1 MFDLFSTEP
10 RPQPFE
16 AHFEAFQSL
25 SGATGAPRW
34 WPSSPWEGHNPG
46 SACTHRPRQCHW
58 NPAPCSQAN
67 RTTELKDIRSSAST
81 GNLSREFR
89 PCPSVTECWVRKSAQ
104 TFAKKLPKCS
114 LHLPNRKLIQRPNV
128 AISPK
133 YVQASKGKE
142 LRATGKKSKQGSS
155 SQENSWP
162 LLAYCLSLGLF
173 VLGFCSLGLISW
185 RQIKSLTGA
194 TFKGL
199 NKKYY
204 EVYEQ
209 VTSSGVI
216 SEFRTSNINNNIER
230 KTQEPNLVENGTTV
244 KIKLIIDW
252 RQTILLKPFF
262 YLKEHLVIFKMY

>member
-89 PCPSVTECWVRKSAQ
+89 PRPSVTECWVRKSAQ
-104 TFAKKLPKCS
+104 TFAKKLPKCA

-155 SQENSWP
+155 SQENS
-162 LLAYCLSLGLF
+162 YCREVLTLDLS
-173 VLGFCSLGLISW
+173 
-185 RQIKSLTGA
+185 
-194 TFKGL
+194 
-199 NKKYY
+199 
-204 EVYEQ
+204 
-209 VTSSGVI
+209 
-216 SEFRTSNINNNIER
+216 
-230 KTQEPNLVENGTTV
+230 
-244 KIKLIIDW
+244 
-252 RQTILLKPFF
+252 
-262 YLKEHLVIFKMY
+262 